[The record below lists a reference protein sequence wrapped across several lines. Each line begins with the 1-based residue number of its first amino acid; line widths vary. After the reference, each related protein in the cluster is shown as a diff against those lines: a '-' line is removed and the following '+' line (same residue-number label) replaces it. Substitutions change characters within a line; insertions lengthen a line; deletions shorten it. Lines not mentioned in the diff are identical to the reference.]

1 MEKQK
6 RTRNVHVGMVARAHG
21 LPSKGDKRLGQRT
34 SYNPPQ
40 YQSMSGEH
48 QATRGDDGEREIEDT
63 VSAVSLTQL
72 SSGLGK
78 CQELF

>member
-1 MEKQK
+1 
-6 RTRNVHVGMVARAHG
+6 
-21 LPSKGDKRLGQRT
+21 
-34 SYNPPQ
+34 
-40 YQSMSGEH
+40 MSGEH